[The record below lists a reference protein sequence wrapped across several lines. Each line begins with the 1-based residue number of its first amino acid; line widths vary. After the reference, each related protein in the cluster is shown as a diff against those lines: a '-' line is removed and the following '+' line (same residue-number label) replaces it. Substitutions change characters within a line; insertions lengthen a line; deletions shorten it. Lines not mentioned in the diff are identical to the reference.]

1 MSAASD
7 REFANKTV
15 LVTGATGGV
24 GRRVCRLIVAKEG
37 HVVLVGR
44 DQGRLK
50 ALDRELRPDATSEPT
65 ALIADFASRDST
77 ARCAV
82 ALKQYRPPLH
92 GMVLICPSVPKSD
105 EVIPADERWRHA
117 LDLCFLN
124 PLSLMRAAL
133 DWMTAD
139 ARIVIVSGIASRQV
153 FPSLPITNVVRLAWL
168 AEAKSLAARLGA
180 RGVRVNTLSLG
191 GTLTEQF
198 AAERAAADVP
208 PEDTPE
214 NIPLGEYG
222 DPDDAAFVAVSLL
235 SRFANHITGQNLVFD
250 GGLTRTY

>member
-1 MSAASD
+1 
-7 REFANKTV
+7 
-15 LVTGATGGV
+15 
-24 GRRVCRLIVAKEG
+24 
-37 HVVLVGR
+37 
-44 DQGRLK
+44 
-50 ALDRELRPDATSEPT
+50 
-65 ALIADFASRDST
+65 
-77 ARCAV
+77 
-82 ALKQYRPPLH
+82 
-92 GMVLICPSVPKSD
+92 MVLICPSVPKSD

-191 GTLTEQF
+191 GTLTERF